1 MIHQPNAQDAIGA
14 YMMAAEWLY
23 DGQPMQ
29 PSVYGVEETKPGVF
43 SIPNEKER
51 DANGRFLPAR
61 AVCTYND
68 DAQEWVVKFPDDQIV
83 KLRDADGE
91 LAVVTE

>member
-1 MIHQPNAQDAIGA
+1 VSYGPTAQDAIGA
-14 YMMAAEWLY
+14 YMTAAEWLY

-29 PSVYGVEETKPGVF
+29 PSVSGVEETKQGVF
-43 SIPNEKER
+43 SIP
-51 DANGRFLPAR
+51 DAR
-61 AVCTYND
+61 AVCTYNE